1 MNFHPVLHLT
11 FVKKTGRPCGSGAY
25 DNLRYSIKQVSD
37 FTDNR
42 LKPG

>member
-1 MNFHPVLHLT
+1 MNLHPDLHLT
-11 FVKKTGRPCGSGAY
+11 FVKKTGRPGGPGAY

-37 FTDNR
+37 FADNR